1 MPPHFL
7 DDWLGGRI
15 VVHFLGVVLVVDVV
29 ADTDKFAVIVA
40 ARKEDHSDA

>member
-7 DDWLGGRI
+7 NDWLGRRI
-15 VVHFLGVVLVVDVV
+15 VVHLLGVVLIVDVV

-40 ARKEDHSDA
+40 ARKEDDSDA